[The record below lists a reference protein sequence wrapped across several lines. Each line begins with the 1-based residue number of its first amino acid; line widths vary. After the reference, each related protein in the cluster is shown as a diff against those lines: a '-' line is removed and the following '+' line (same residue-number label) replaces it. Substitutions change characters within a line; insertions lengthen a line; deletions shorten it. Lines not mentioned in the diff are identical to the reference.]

1 MYTFNNINVIA
12 AWMIIHI
19 HYLDLK
25 TSIFCT
31 VSTTKPSWYS
41 EPSIE
46 DPLGWC
52 YKKDLRWKLWFVK
65 VRDSLGALSFGL
77 VSQAWKNF
85 PEKLPKRISVF
96 YQELH
101 FKTVS
106 RQTLRIK
113 RKQQQFVLRFYN
125 SLNDKC

>member
-1 MYTFNNINVIA
+1 MNDYPH
-12 AWMIIHI
+12 M
-19 HYLDLK
+19 LPRLK
-25 TSIFCT
+25 TSISCT
-31 VSTTKPSWYS
+31 VRTTKPSWYS

-46 DPLGWC
+46 DPLGWF

-96 YQELH
+96 YQGLH

-106 RQTLRIK
+106 RQIPRIK
-113 RKQQQFVLRFYN
+113 WKQQQFVLRFYN
-125 SLNDKC
+125 LLNDKC